1 MAEQEPQALSSTG
14 AFALGEDDAERF
26 SDLLAEHCGVRIDER
41 ERRKLALAVAS
52 RAQAIGCDPPSY
64 FARVTSPQVDRAEL
78 DRLAVRLTV
87 GETSFFRSPPHFE
100 ALRQFA
106 LPLLTGNREDA
117 RVRVLSAGCSTGE
130 EAWSIAISLREALGR
145 AARLEVLGVDLDGDA
160 VEIARRGVYGDRAMR
175 RVPDWLRAQYFEEVG
190 TDWRVSETLR
200 SWVSFERGNL
210 KEWPPE
216 SGQPFDAIFCRNTLI
231 YFERREIVLAL
242 RRFARLLRPGGF
254 LLLGQTEAI
263 FGQLGEFDVV
273 EGAGGFLF
281 RRRETPRA
289 RTPLPPTA
297 KIKTPEPPPVKI
309 ATPAPPPT
317 KPPTPEPGSKLQA
330 PGSRSDS
337 GPEAE
342 PEASRVRVP
351 SVRELA
357 AIVAEPRRPSTV
369 PPTAP
374 PRTEADLIAR
384 AVDMVKRENLDGAL
398 ELFARVPDSA
408 LAQLGR
414 AFVLASRDADAD
426 ARVACDHALELD
438 PFLPEGYF
446 LSGILL
452 EKIGDRAGAE
462 RQYLRTLLLDRDFA
476 LAWFYLGN
484 LYLREGN
491 LRAARREFNR
501 ALKITERKRNPPGA
515 LRRLFSDE
523 AVQDFCRRRLH
534 KDGK

>member
-1 MAEQEPQALSSTG
+1 MAEEESQPQSTPG
-14 AFALGEDDAERF
+14 AFALRDADAERF
-26 SDLLAEHCGVRIDER
+26 ADLLAEHCGVRIDER
-41 ERRKLALAVAS
+41 ERRKLALAVAA
-52 RAQAIGCDPPSY
+52 RAAAIGCEPPGY
-64 FARVTSPQVDRAEL
+64 FAKVTIPQVDRGEL

-100 ALRQFA
+100 ALRQYA
-106 LPLLTGNREDA
+106 LPALCGNREDA

-130 EAWSIAISLREALGR
+130 EAWSIAITLRDALGR
-145 AARLEVLGVDLDGDA
+145 GARIEVLGVDLDGEAIDLG
-160 VEIARRGVYGDRAMR
+160 RRGVYGDRAMR
-175 RVPDWLRAQYFEEVG
+175 RVPDWLREQYFEEAG
-190 TDWRVSETLR
+190 AEWKVSEAVRGMVT
-200 SWVSFERGNL
+200 FERGNL

-216 SGQPFDAIFCRNTLI
+216 TVEPFDVIFCRNTLI

-242 RRFARLLRPGGF
+242 RRFARLLRSGGF

-263 FGQLGEFDVV
+263 FGQLGEFDHV

-281 RRRETPRA
+281 RRREGSR
-289 RTPLPPTA
+289 RTPLPSTA
-297 KIKTPEPPPVKI
+297 KISTPLPPPTK
-309 ATPAPPPT
+309 APTPQTQTQTQTDTQPQPQTRPRTPAPPT
-317 KPPTPEPGSKLQA
+317 VDA
-330 PGSRSDS
+330 PR
-337 GPEAE
+337 P
-342 PEASRVRVP
+342 P

-357 AIVAEPRRPSTV
+357 ALVSEPQRPPTV

-374 PRTEADLIAR
+374 PRSEADLIAR
-384 AVDMVKRENLDGAL
+384 AVDLVRREDLDGAL
-398 ELFARVPDSA
+398 KIFDRAADSA

-414 AFVLASRDADAD
+414 AYVLASRDADAD
-426 ARVACDHALELD
+426 ARKACDRALELD

-446 LSGILL
+446 LSGILF
-452 EKIGDRAGAE
+452 EKAGDLAGAE

-501 ALKITERKRNPPGA
+501 ALKITEQKRATPGA

-523 AVQDFCRRRLH
+523 AVQDFCRRRLR
-534 KDGK
+534 KDFK

>member
-1 MAEQEPQALSSTG
+1 MAEQESQPLSGPG
-14 AFALGEDDAERF
+14 AFALRDADAERF
-26 SDLLAEHCGVRIDER
+26 ADLLAEHCGVRIDER
-41 ERRKLALAVAS
+41 ERRKLALAVAA
-52 RAQAIGCDPPSY
+52 RAAAIGCDPPGY
-64 FARVTSPQVDRAEL
+64 FAKVTIPQVDRAEL

-100 ALRQFA
+100 AMRQYA
-106 LPLLTGNREDA
+106 LPTLCGNREDA
-117 RVRVLSAGCSTGE
+117 RLRVLSAGCSTGE
-130 EAWSIAISLREALGR
+130 EAWSIAITLRDAMGR
-145 AARLEVLGVDLDGDA
+145 GARIEVLGIDLDGEAIDL
-160 VEIARRGVYGDRAMR
+160 ARRGIYGDRAMR
-175 RVPDWLRAQYFEEVG
+175 RVPDWLRDQYFEEVG
-190 TDWRVSETLR
+190 GEWKVSEPMR
-200 SWVSFERGNL
+200 GMVSFERGNL

-216 SGQPFDAIFCRNTLI
+216 NVEPFDVIFCRNTLI

-242 RRFARLLRPGGF
+242 RRFARLLRTGGF

-263 FGQLGEFDVV
+263 FGQLGEFDHV

-281 RRRETPRA
+281 RRRDGGR
-289 RTPLPPTA
+289 RTPLPATA
-297 KIKTPEPPPVKI
+297 KISTPL
-309 ATPAPPPT
+309 PPPT
-317 KPPTPEPGSKLQA
+317 RPPTPQTLTPTPTLTTPEKPSASATASASAKEAAEA
-330 PGSRSDS
+330 PR
-337 GPEAE
+337 P
-342 PEASRVRVP
+342 P

-357 AIVAEPRRPSTV
+357 AIVSEPRRPPTI

-374 PRTEADLIAR
+374 PRSEADLIAR
-384 AVDMVKRENLDGAL
+384 AVDLVRREDLEGAL
-398 ELFARVPDSA
+398 ELFDRAADSA

-414 AFVLASRDADAD
+414 AYVLASRDADAD
-426 ARVACDHALELD
+426 ARKACDRALALD

-446 LSGILL
+446 LSGILF
-452 EKIGDRAGAE
+452 EKAGDLAGAE

-501 ALKITERKRNPPGA
+501 ALKITEQKRAAPGA

-534 KDGK
+534 KDFK

>member
-1 MAEQEPQALSSTG
+1 MAEQESQTLSSSG

-41 ERRKLALAVAS
+41 ERRKLGLAVAA
-52 RAQAIGCDPPSY
+52 RAQAVGCEPSAY
-64 FARVTSPQVDRAEL
+64 FARVTSPQVDRVEL

-106 LPLLTGNREDA
+106 LPTLTGNREDA

-130 EAWSIAISLREALGR
+130 EAWSIAITLREALGR

-160 VEIARRGVYGDRAMR
+160 VEIARRAMYGDRAMR

-190 TDWRVSETLR
+190 ADWRVSDTLR
-200 SWVSFERGNL
+200 PWVTFERGNL
-210 KEWPPE
+210 KDWPAE
-216 SGQPFDAIFCRNTLI
+216 GGQPFDVIFCRNTLI

-281 RRRETPRA
+281 RRREGMRP

-297 KIKTPEPPPVKI
+297 KIPTPEPPPVKA
-309 ATPAPPPT
+309 ATP
-317 KPPTPEPGSKLQA
+317 KPPAIKAPTPPGPGLQA
-330 PGSRSDS
+330 PGARSEPEVA
-337 GPEAE
+337 PEA
-342 PEASRVRVP
+342 AAQARVP

-357 AIVAEPRRPSTV
+357 AIVSEPRRPSTV

-384 AVDMVKRENLDGAL
+384 AVDLVKRENLDAAL
-398 ELFARVPDSA
+398 ELFARVPESA

-426 ARVACDHALELD
+426 ARTACDRALELD

-452 EKIGDRAGAE
+452 EKLGDRAGAE

-501 ALKITERKRNPPGA
+501 ALKISERKRNPPGA

>member
-1 MAEQEPQALSSTG
+1 MAEEESQPLSSPG
-14 AFALGEDDAERF
+14 GFALRDADAERF
-26 SDLLAEHCGVRIDER
+26 ADLLAEHCGVRIDER
-41 ERRKLALAVAS
+41 ERRKLAMAVAARS
-52 RAQAIGCDPPSY
+52 AAIGCEPPGY
-64 FARVTSPQVDRAEL
+64 FARVTIPQVDRAEL

-100 ALRQFA
+100 ALRQYA
-106 LPLLTGNREDA
+106 LPALCGNREDA

-130 EAWSIAISLREALGR
+130 EAWSIAITLRDALGR
-145 AARLEVLGVDLDGDA
+145 AARIEVLGIDLDGEAID
-160 VEIARRGVYGDRAMR
+160 VARRGVYGDRAMR
-175 RVPDWLRAQYFEEVG
+175 RVPDWLREQYFEEIG
-190 TDWRVSETLR
+190 GEWRMGDAVR
-200 SWVSFERGNL
+200 SMVTFERGNL

-216 SGQPFDAIFCRNTLI
+216 NIEPFDVIFCRNTLI

-242 RRFARLLRPGGF
+242 RRFARLLRTGGF

-263 FGQLGEFDVV
+263 FGQLGEFDHV

-281 RRRETPRA
+281 RRREGTRL

-297 KIKTPEPPPVKI
+297 KVATPKPQTQTPTTPEKPS
-309 ATPAPPPT
+309 ATATASASATEHAPRP
-317 KPPTPEPGSKLQA
+317 
-330 PGSRSDS
+330 
-337 GPEAE
+337 
-342 PEASRVRVP
+342 P

-357 AIVAEPRRPSTV
+357 AIVSEPRRPPTV

-374 PRTEADLIAR
+374 PRREADLIAR
-384 AVDMVKRENLDGAL
+384 AVDLVRREDLDGAL
-398 ELFARVPDSA
+398 ELFDRAPDSA
-408 LAQLGR
+408 LGQLGR
-414 AFVLASRDADAD
+414 AYVLASREDDAL
-426 ARVACDHALELD
+426 ARQACDRALELD

-446 LSGILL
+446 LSGTLF
-452 EKIGDRAGAE
+452 EKAGDLAGAE

-501 ALKITERKRNPPGA
+501 ALKITEKKRATPRA

-523 AVQDFCRRRLH
+523 AVQDFCRRRLR
-534 KDGK
+534 KDFK

>member
-1 MAEQEPQALSSTG
+1 MAEQESQPLASPG
-14 AFALGEDDAERF
+14 VFALGEDDAERF
-26 SDLLAEHCGVRIDER
+26 SHLLAEHCGVRIDER
-41 ERRKLALAVAS
+41 ERRKLALAVAA
-52 RAQAIGCDPPSY
+52 RAQAIGCEPGGY
-64 FARVTSPQVDRAEL
+64 FARVTAPQVDRAEL

-106 LPLLTGNREDA
+106 LPALCGHREDA

-130 EAWSIAISLREALGR
+130 EAWSIAITLREALGR
-145 AARLEVLGVDLDGDA
+145 AAHIEVLGVDLDGDA
-160 VEIARRGVYGDRAMR
+160 VEIARRGSYGDRAMR
-175 RVPDWLRAQYFEEVG
+175 RVPDWLRTQYFEE
-190 TDWRVSETLR
+190 TASEWRIGEALR
-200 SWVSFERGNL
+200 PWVSFERGNI

-216 SGQPFDAIFCRNTLI
+216 SGQPFDVIFCRNTLI

-242 RRFARLLRPGGF
+242 RRFARLLRAGGY

-281 RRRETPRA
+281 RRREGGARP
-289 RTPLPPTA
+289 RTPLPATA
-297 KIKTPEPPPVKI
+297 KVQ
-309 ATPAPPPT
+309 TPAPPPVKVT
-317 KPPTPEPGSKLQA
+317 TPA
-330 PGSRSDS
+330 PAAKAAT
-337 GPEAE
+337 PLPLAE
-342 PEASRVRVP
+342 PIPPMKPAAEAKPAENPRVP

-357 AIVAEPRRPSTV
+357 AIVSEPRRPATV

-374 PRTEADLIAR
+374 PRTESDLIAR
-384 AVDMVKRENLDGAL
+384 AVDLVKRENLDGAL
-398 ELFARVPDSA
+398 ELFGRAPDSA

-414 AFVLASRDADAD
+414 AFVLASRDGDAD
-426 ARVACDHALELD
+426 ARAACDRALEID

-452 EKIGDRAGAE
+452 EKAGDRAGAE

-501 ALKITERKRNPPGA
+501 ALKISERKRGAAPGA